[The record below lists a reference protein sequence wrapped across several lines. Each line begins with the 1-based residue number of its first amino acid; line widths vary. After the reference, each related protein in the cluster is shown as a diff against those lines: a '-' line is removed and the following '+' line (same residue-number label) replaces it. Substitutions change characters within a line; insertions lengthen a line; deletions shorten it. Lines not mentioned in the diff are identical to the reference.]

1 MTHCGVAPHEF
12 RDSVICAVPRT
23 RARNV
28 RGGSVHVVPGRHT
41 MDIGDI
47 PGARTDGLDD
57 IGAEGNGNWAAIT
70 SVPTATWNVIPFCAG
85 VTVTVP

>member
-1 MTHCGVAPHEF
+1 
-12 RDSVICAVPRT
+12 
-23 RARNV
+23 
-28 RGGSVHVVPGRHT
+28 